1 MRLGENRASAEPPR
15 QWHSLPVLVV
25 DDNATNRLILD
36 AMLRKWQM
44 LPTLV
49 ASAQEAL
56 ETVAASHAQGREF
69 GLVISDVG
77 MPEMDGFAFC
87 ERLRQQPQTADLAI
101 ILLTSYDRMGETSH
115 DAQLGVAAHLV
126 KPIKESERLRAL
138 KCAMTNSSAPTSCPA
153 TPVTPTAPVTA
164 PTAASPVPCL
174 KVLVVDDGVTNQ
186 TLAAGILKKWGH
198 KVHVANN
205 GREAVEAFE
214 AGHFDLILM
223 DIQMPEMDGLEATT
237 VIRRREE
244 STGRHVHIV
253 ALTAHALKGDEQMC
267 LAAGMDHFLS
277 KPLRQTQLLDV
288 VSGISARLRDN
299 RPVDVKTS

>member
-1 MRLGENRASAEPPR
+1 
-15 QWHSLPVLVV
+15 
-25 DDNATNRLILD
+25 
-36 AMLRKWQM
+36 
-44 LPTLV
+44 
-49 ASAQEAL
+49 
-56 ETVAASHAQGREF
+56 
-69 GLVISDVG
+69 
-77 MPEMDGFAFC
+77 MDGFAFC

-126 KPIKESERLRAL
+126 KPIKESELLRAL
-138 KCAMTNSSAPTSCPA
+138 QCAMTHSSAPTSCPA
-153 TPVTPTAPVTA
+153 TPAAPVTA

-214 AGHFDLILM
+214 ADHFDLILM

-237 VIRRREE
+237 AIRRREE

-267 LAAGMDHFLS
+267 LEAGMDHFLS
-277 KPLRQTQLLDV
+277 KPLRQAQLLDV
-288 VSGISARLRDN
+288 VIGISASLQGN
-299 RPVDVKTS
+299 RPADLKTP